1 MCGKVKKE
9 LSLILVLLF
18 AVLSLTG
25 CSQKIHVSLQENT
38 SGSYEETIT
47 MDEDLWDT
55 VIAGIADEEMLLAFY
70 RAYYPTATITAA
82 TKDLDGTVS
91 KVFHFK
97 MDFKDIAQF
106 QQILSGEK
114 PKSIRSNANYFSI
127 SDTYIPFDEKQEEE
141 ESPSGLAEEFEQL
154 LSSVDEATQKKLSA
168 QLQQM
173 GQSITVSFPYE
184 VTDTNGMIKEDGKT
198 VEWNLR
204 KLENQRLYAL
214 FQTSNSLSAPK
225 FKGAVNGNAYN
236 TGVSITIQAENLL
249 QKVKVNDETIESD
262 SLFLSGEDTYQI
274 TATDINGNTAKLRFR
289 IDKTKPVIK
298 GVKDGKS
305 YKTARTIR
313 FSDKGS
319 GIQKALLNGKTVKT
333 GTKVS
338 KKGTYTLT
346 VTDHAGNQK
355 IITFKIK

>member
-1 MCGKVKKE
+1 MCGKEKKE

-154 LSSVDEATQKKLSA
+154 LSSV
-168 QLQQM
+168 
-173 GQSITVSFPYE
+173 QSE
-184 VTDTNGMIKEDGKT
+184 
-198 VEWNLR
+198 
-204 KLENQRLYAL
+204 
-214 FQTSNSLSAPK
+214 
-225 FKGAVNGNAYN
+225 
-236 TGVSITIQAENLL
+236 
-249 QKVKVNDETIESD
+249 
-262 SLFLSGEDTYQI
+262 
-274 TATDINGNTAKLRFR
+274 
-289 IDKTKPVIK
+289 
-298 GVKDGKS
+298 
-305 YKTARTIR
+305 
-313 FSDKGS
+313 
-319 GIQKALLNGKTVKT
+319 
-333 GTKVS
+333 
-338 KKGTYTLT
+338 
-346 VTDHAGNQK
+346 
-355 IITFKIK
+355 